1 MFVSLR
7 GEPYVLWCAFDRH
20 DIELD
25 ILLKKRRDKLA
36 AKRFSK
42 RVLSACA
49 EAPKKIFTNRLGS
62 YRAAKAD
69 MPKRTNVKYVCVKAE
84 ACLNT
89 LNRHLLRASLYRKQP
104 VARFEKP
111 GAVSPAS
118 PKSGRRF
125 LKDSRAWSSCSGGA
139 VT

>member
-1 MFVSLR
+1 
-7 GEPYVLWCAFDRH
+7 H

-49 EAPKKIFTNRLGS
+49 EAPKKIFTNQLGS

-89 LNRHLLRASLYRKQP
+89 LNRHLLRASLYRKRKRP
-104 VARFEKP
+104 SSTVVRVVDD
-111 GAVSPAS
+111 G
-118 PKSGRRF
+118 
-125 LKDSRAWSSCSGGA
+125 DSRSYRMGSTRAVDGSDGATFHGSSSSIRLAGWSAMRSS
-139 VT
+139 T